1 MEKLSLKNNLLNKE
15 GAPNIKD
22 SQKRSFHTF
31 PSNRLPIDG
40 ESERIISES
49 FKVSA
54 SSSALDFES
63 IRTQLFFDSVPWKGI
78 DMSDEPNV
86 ESLKQAG
93 TQFKQFNWQR
103 HSNGLLIA
111 ETKST
116 SQTQSVLLKSDS
128 STATHK
134 HIHKVMSEPAAA
146 KTATELTLERA
157 SAQKAVIEVERAKV
171 GLKNELQAMRHANLK
186 FNLKFATS
194 VGGAAC
200 ATVLAASA
208 LYAQSQ
214 DPTTLLGEL
223 KTWVQPHLSGN
234 GTSK

>member
-111 ETKST
+111 ETNHF
-116 SQTQSVLLKSDS
+116 QTQSVLLKSDS

-157 SAQKAVIEVERAKV
+157 MPKKRLLRSKERK
-171 GLKNELQAMRHANLK
+171 
-186 FNLKFATS
+186 
-194 VGGAAC
+194 
-200 ATVLAASA
+200 
-208 LYAQSQ
+208 
-214 DPTTLLGEL
+214 
-223 KTWVQPHLSGN
+223 
-234 GTSK
+234 